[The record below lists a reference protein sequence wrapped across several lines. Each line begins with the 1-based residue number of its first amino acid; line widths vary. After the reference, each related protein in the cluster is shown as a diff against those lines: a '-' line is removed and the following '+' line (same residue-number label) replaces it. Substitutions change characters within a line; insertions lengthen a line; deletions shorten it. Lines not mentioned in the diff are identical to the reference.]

1 MKVLVT
7 GATGFIGRHV
17 AASLIAAGHEVLIG
31 ARDAARARRI
41 FPDQAFVACDFT
53 QDLSTEVWRPRLEG
67 IEALVNCVGVLQPR
81 RRATTE
87 AVHVQATSALFDACA
102 AVGLRRVIHV
112 SALGVETG
120 IDLAYATSKLAA
132 DRHLQGLDLD
142 WTILRPSLVYTPAG
156 SYGGTSMLR
165 AQAALP
171 FILPL
176 PGKGEQAFQ
185 PVFMDDLTE
194 GIRRLLEQGRGLREI
209 IPVTGPEPLS
219 IREIL
224 LRLRAWLG
232 LGRAWPLP
240 VPMVLMR
247 GLARLGDLFGAG
259 PLSTTSLRMIEQGNT
274 AAPDAFTAATGIVP
288 QSFSKVLAGSPAQ
301 VQDRWHAQLHFLSPL
316 LRVSLGLMWVLG
328 GLWLLIPYLPWFPF
342 IAGLEGMEI
351 GPLPLGPEVVL
362 HLFALLSGSL
372 LLLGWQ
378 VRWALGLQLAVV
390 GLLSGLGLFT
400 HWALRSYLHASDA
413 LTTATLAAAAILALS
428 VTLIALV
435 LENDR

>member
-1 MKVLVT
+1 MRVLVT

-17 AASLIAAGHEVLIG
+17 AASLIAAGHEVVIA
-31 ARDAARARRI
+31 ARDTARAQRI
-41 FPDQAFVACDFT
+41 FPEQAFVACDFT
-53 QDLSTEVWRPRLEG
+53 QDLSVEAWRPRLEG
-67 IEALVNCVGVLQPR
+67 IAALVNCVGVLQPR

-102 AVGLRRVIHV
+102 AFGVRRVIHI

-132 DRHLQGLDLD
+132 DQHLQGLDLD

-171 FILPL
+171 LVLPL

-194 GIRRLLEQGRGLREI
+194 GIRRLLEQGKGLREI

-224 LRLRAWLG
+224 LRLRFWLG
-232 LGRAWPLP
+232 LGWAWTLP
-240 VPMVLMR
+240 IPMMLMR

-259 PLSTTSLRMIEQGNT
+259 PLTTTSLRMIEQGNT
-274 AAPDAFTAATGIVP
+274 APPDAFVAATGLAPRRFIE
-288 QSFSKVLAGSPAQ
+288 VLAERPAHS
-301 VQDRWHAQLHFLSPL
+301 QDRWHARLYFVRPA
-316 LRVSLGLMWVLG
+316 LRVLLGLFWVASASVMLFG
-328 GLWLLIPYLPWFPF
+328 EPVYSEEVLSDPDFSVPEASFGL
-342 IAGLEGMEI
+342 A
-351 GPLPLGPEVVL
+351 EVVYL
-362 HLFALLSGSL
+362 LALISGLLLVAGWRVRSVLTAQACVLTPALLGWWLYFLFLVVVVGWQFVWPSL
-372 LLLGWQ
+372 MLLLGSSL
-378 VRWALGLQLAVV
+378 VFVA
-390 GLLSGLGLFT
+390 
-400 HWALRSYLHASDA
+400 
-413 LTTATLAAAAILALS
+413 
-428 VTLIALV
+428 TLIALAF
-435 LENDR
+435 EDGR

>member
-17 AASLIAAGHEVLIG
+17 AASLIAAGHEVVIG
-31 ARDAARARRI
+31 ARDAARAQRV

-53 QDLSTEVWRPRLEG
+53 QDLSVEAWRPRLEG

-102 AVGLRRVIHV
+102 AVDLRRVVHI

-132 DRHLQGLDLD
+132 DQHLQGLDLD

-171 FILPL
+171 FVLPL
-176 PGKGEQAFQ
+176 PGRGEQAFQ

-194 GIRRLLEQGRGLREI
+194 GIRRLLEHSKGLREI

-224 LRLRAWLG
+224 LRFRSWLG
-232 LGRAWPLP
+232 LGRPWTLP
-240 VPMVLMR
+240 IPMALMWT
-247 GLARLGDLFGAG
+247 LARLGDLLGAG
-259 PLSTTSLRMIEQGNT
+259 PLTTTSLRMIEQGNK
-274 AAPDAFTAATGIVP
+274 APPDAFVAATGIAP
-288 QSFSKVLAGSPAQ
+288 RRFSEVLAANPAH
-301 VQDRWHAQLHFLSPL
+301 VQDRWHARLYFLRPV
-316 LRVSLGLMWVLG
+316 LRFSLGLTWMLG
-328 GLWLLIPYLPWFPF
+328 GLWLVIPYLPWYPV
-342 IAGLEGMEI
+342 IAGLEGMDT
-351 GPLPLGPEVVL
+351 GPLPLGPEVGL
-362 HLFALLSGSL
+362 YLFALISGLL
-372 LLLGWQ
+372 LLLGWR
-378 VRWALGLQLAVV
+378 VRWALGLQFALVGVLA
-390 GLLSGLGLFT
+390 GLGLFT
-400 HWALRSYLHASDA
+400 HWALRPYLHWSDA
-413 LTTATLAAAAILALS
+413 VTTATLAAASLLALA

-435 LENDR
+435 LEDDR